1 MPGIGVG
8 IGIPFRKHED
18 ESDYWTNLLIER
30 LQEDMA
36 IWNNFDGIWLLSRLA
51 DDESYL
57 TELKGTGKD
66 ATKTGSGNLYYDK
79 QYGVYSDEAAALNL
93 NFNPRNDGSALTI
106 TSSSFGYYLVDD
118 NVFGSNGVFGT
129 YDASTYLFGSGKN
142 PANGRVNFAVNS
154 AGINYK
160 TPTWS
165 RGLFIVNNDNG
176 TLELFIDGVSA
187 GQAAR
192 TPTALPNKN
201 LWALYYNNNDA
212 AIPTGSV
219 TLNRMGLVF
228 TGGKWTTA
236 QIATLNSIFFEY
248 FTGIGTVDRALIRD
262 TSLAIYKREQWITV
276 YQHGNKI
283 LARSYGQML
292 YSSDG
297 GQAWNTYNFA
307 SAGEVATGYIWDNG
321 NITFCTFT
329 KVYFSNNGLSTVSE
343 ITIKDTD
350 GVTNYVPH
358 TPENA
363 LYPGQYFR
371 IQQYAKKQ
379 YIGANEV
386 FVVGN
391 YANVQSGA
399 APVNV
404 YHFYNN
410 GANVKLAYK
419 FGQNPYYRDNGTPTG
434 GATGTLLGDAANA
447 EWCRHIHS
455 VSKDPDTGTFY
466 LCTGDSLRAEQNE
479 VKWFTGTYNTDTE
492 IWSWTKIYEAAAVDR
507 MKAVGLIFINGEIWW
522 GSDDTVGGD
531 FGIYKCAKANIATLG
546 SHVRMY
552 QVNNLIVSI
561 DIQGTK
567 LVAGKETSTGE
578 RHPVIISSDLAN
590 FSVLQLEYIPGKM
603 PNFYPIIPPDAN
615 GYFCLVPFGSG
626 NTLSFYPTIHIKVK

>member
-1 MPGIGVG
+1 MGSLLKQFMAGVG
-8 IGIPFRKHED
+8 GGNPWP
-18 ESDYWTNLLIER
+18 SYWTNLLIER
-30 LQEDMA
+30 LQEDSA

-51 DDESYL
+51 NDESYL

-93 NFNPRNDGSALTI
+93 NFNPRNDGNALTI
-106 TSSSFGYYLVDD
+106 TSSSFGYYLVDE
-118 NVFGSNGVFGT
+118 VYGSNGVFGV
-129 YDASTYLFGSGKN
+129 YDAATYLFGSAQN
-142 PANGRVNFAVNS
+142 PANGRVNFAINS
-154 AGINYK
+154 SGINYK
-160 TPTWS
+160 TPAS
-165 RGLFIVNNDNG
+165 ARGLVIVNNDNG

-201 LWALYYNNNDA
+201 LWGLYYNNNDA

-228 TGGKWTTA
+228 IGGKWTTA
-236 QIATLNSIFFEY
+236 QIATLNSIFSEY
-248 FTGIGTVDRALIRD
+248 FAGIGTTDRALIRD
-262 TSLAIYKREQWITV
+262 SSSATYKREQWVTV

-283 LARSYGQML
+283 LARSYGKML
-292 YSSDG
+292 YSDDFGETWTS
-297 GQAWNTYNFA
+297 YNLA
-307 SAGEVATGYIWDNG
+307 SAGEVSTGYVWDNG

-329 KVYFSNNGLSTVSE
+329 KAYFSDNGLTTVSE

-358 TPENA
+358 TPANA

-419 FGQNPYYRDNGTPTG
+419 FGQNPYYRDNGTATG
-434 GATGTLLGDAANA
+434 GATGTLLGDASNA

-455 VSKDPDTGTFY
+455 ISQDPDTGTFY

-492 IWSWTKIYEAAAVDR
+492 VWSWTKIYEAAAVNR
-507 MKAVGLIFINGEIWW
+507 MKAVGLIFVDGEIWW
-522 GSDDTVGGD
+522 GSDDTEGSD
-531 FGIYKCAKANIATLG
+531 FGIFKCPKANIASLE
-546 SHVRMY
+546 SHTKMY
-552 QVNNLIVSI
+552 AANNLIVSFYI
-561 DIQGTK
+561 DGTK
-567 LVAGKETSTGE
+567 LVAGQHPSVEE
-578 RHPVIISSDLAN
+578 RHPVIISNDLQN

-603 PNFYPIIPPDAN
+603 SNFYPIIPPDAN
-615 GYFCLVPFGSG
+615 GYFCLVPFGQG